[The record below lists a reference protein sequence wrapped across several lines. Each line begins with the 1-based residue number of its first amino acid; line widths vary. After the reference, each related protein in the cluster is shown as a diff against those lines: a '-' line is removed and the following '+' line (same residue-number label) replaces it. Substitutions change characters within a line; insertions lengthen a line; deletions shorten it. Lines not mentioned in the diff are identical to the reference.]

1 LKFGGEK
8 ALTKHSTE
16 DGLKSNLTLEEPN
29 KLGENA
35 LSICNVQNSSKLK
48 NEIELIQINTDIK
61 PNLKELKRIMLE
73 LYNLEDYDESE
84 NKVKINLD
92 LDLYQME
99 RV

>member
-1 LKFGGEK
+1 M
-8 ALTKHSTE
+8 
-16 DGLKSNLTLEEPN
+16 LKSNLALEGPN
-29 KLGENA
+29 KMGENA
-35 LSICNVQNSSKLK
+35 LLICDVKNSSKPK
-48 NEIELIQINTDIK
+48 NEIELIQINTEIK

-73 LYNLEDYDESE
+73 LYNLEDYDETE

>member
-1 LKFGGEK
+1 
-8 ALTKHSTE
+8 LTKHSTE
-16 DGLKSNLTLEEPN
+16 DVLKSNLALEGPN
-29 KLGENA
+29 KMGENA
-35 LSICNVQNSSKLK
+35 LLICDVKNSSKPK
-48 NEIELIQINTDIK
+48 NEIELIQINTEIK

-73 LYNLEDYDESE
+73 LYNLEDYDETE